1 MTDFAEEQDTLLR
14 EETAAEP
21 VADSWP
27 DEEIVDQVL
36 RLVANQH
43 QTMGAA
49 IGRRAFSPTIAELRQ
64 TPLGHD
70 LRLLATAAHSDVP
83 AEAIH
88 SAATRVKDLLLRPLA
103 ADAYETPAWFWESGL
118 GQLLARAERVAYGR
132 GGLLSVTQAARLLS
146 VAPGQ
151 VEEWVESGLLP
162 AMPDAKGRPQ
172 ISRQVIEHRREIA
185 DLLSADE
192 FISASPE
199 RLAS

>member
-1 MTDFAEEQDTLLR
+1 MTDFVEEQDTLLR
-14 EETAAEP
+14 EETVAGP

-64 TPLGHD
+64 TPLGRD
-70 LRLLATAAHSDVP
+70 LRLLAGAAHDDVAP
-83 AEAIH
+83 DAIH
-88 SAATRVKDLLLRPLA
+88 SAATRVKDVLLRPLA
-103 ADAYETPAWFWESGL
+103 ADTYETPAWFWESGL
-118 GQLLARAERVAYGR
+118 GQMLARAERLAYGR
-132 GGLLSVTQAARLLS
+132 GGLLTVTQAARQLS
-146 VAPGQ
+146 VAPGKIQ
-151 VEEWVESGLLP
+151 EWIESGLLP

-172 ISRQVIEHRREIA
+172 ISRAVIEHRRQVA
-185 DLLSADE
+185 SLLEDE
-192 FISASPE
+192 SETEE

>member
-1 MTDFAEEQDTLLR
+1 MTEFAEEQDTLLR
-14 EETAAEP
+14 EETVAEP

-64 TPLGHD
+64 TPLGYD
-70 LRLLATAAHSDVP
+70 LRLLASAAHSDVS
-83 AEAIH
+83 ADAIH
-88 SAATRVKDLLLRPLA
+88 SAATRVKDLMLRPLA
-103 ADAYETPAWFWESGL
+103 ADVYETPAWFWESGL
-118 GQLLARAERVAYGR
+118 GQMLARAERVAYGR

-146 VAPGQ
+146 VAPGKI
-151 VEEWVESGLLP
+151 EEWVESGLLP

-172 ISRQVIEHRREIA
+172 ISRELIEHRREVA
-185 DLLSADE
+185 ALLTADE
-192 FISASPE
+192 FISTTHE